1 MSADLVH
8 AVYVVWVWSFP
19 SVAAASFWWWETRRE
34 SNRALRRSFLFS
46 AAASLPGAMLWNEH
60 VTRELAFLGGLRRLA
75 YAYEYGT
82 MPLAFLSIPVVLLVL
97 IGALIR
103 RPFVDA
109 PLGANLVQA
118 LHVVW
123 SLVSM
128 LVALYFASGV

>member
-1 MSADLVH
+1 MSANPL
-8 AVYVVWVWSFP
+8 YVVCVVWLWSFP
-19 SVAAASFWWWETRRE
+19 VVAAASFWWWETRRE

-82 MPLAFLSIPVVLLVL
+82 MPLAVLSIPVVLLVL
-97 IGALIR
+97 TGALIK

-123 SLVSM
+123 SLASM
-128 LVALYFASGV
+128 LVAMYFGSGV